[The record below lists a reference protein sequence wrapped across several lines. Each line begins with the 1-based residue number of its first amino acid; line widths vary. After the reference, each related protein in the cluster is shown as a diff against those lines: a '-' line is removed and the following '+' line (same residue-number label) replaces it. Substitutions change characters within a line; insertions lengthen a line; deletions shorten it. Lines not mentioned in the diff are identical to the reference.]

1 MKKNML
7 QIKNFHEKYVEK
19 NGNANDFK
27 SEIEKYI
34 DIKNDIKINL
44 NIINN
49 NIRNLRESNVTEGEE
64 KKAIDDCIEDTEKFL
79 KELNQNLNE
88 IDTFIQT
95 NGINLEEEN
104 INGSNIFNNNQEQV
118 NIQLNAVQLVNNK
131 EFLQKRENELK
142 HINKLSQNIKEA
154 SDFMKINVHE
164 QGKELNIISD
174 NVNEMEKY
182 VDKADEQIKKAKNM
196 DKKTNKKLC
205 CIYIIIVILICTIIA
220 LVAIIIAK

>member
-1 MKKNML
+1 ML

-34 DIKNDIKINL
+34 DIKNDIKRNL

-49 NIRNLRESNVTEGEE
+49 NIRSLRESNVTEGEE

-154 SDFMKINVHE
+154 SEFMKINVHE

>member
-1 MKKNML
+1 ML

-34 DIKNDIKINL
+34 DIKNDIKRNL

-49 NIRNLRESNVTEGEE
+49 NIRSLRESNVTEGEE

-164 QGKELNIISD
+164 QGKELNIISE
-174 NVNEMEKY
+174 NVIEMEKN

>member
-1 MKKNML
+1 ML

-34 DIKNDIKINL
+34 DIKNDIKRNL

-49 NIRNLRESNVTEGEE
+49 NIRSLRESNVTEGEE

-154 SDFMKINVHE
+154 SEFMKINVHE
-164 QGKELNIISD
+164 QGKELNIISND
-174 NVNEMEKY
+174 VNEMEKY

-220 LVAIIIAK
+220 LVAIIITK

>member
-1 MKKNML
+1 ML

-34 DIKNDIKINL
+34 DIKNDIKRNL

-49 NIRNLRESNVTEGEE
+49 NIRSLRESNVTEGEE

-174 NVNEMEKY
+174 NVIEMEKN

>member
-1 MKKNML
+1 ML

-34 DIKNDIKINL
+34 DIKNDIKRNL

-49 NIRNLRESNVTEGEE
+49 NIRSLRESNVTEGEE

-154 SDFMKINVHE
+154 SDFMKINVHK

>member
-1 MKKNML
+1 ML

-34 DIKNDIKINL
+34 DIKNDIKRNL

-49 NIRNLRESNVTEGEE
+49 NIRSLRESNVTEGEE

-104 INGSNIFNNNQEQV
+104 INGSNIFNNNQEQI

-220 LVAIIIAK
+220 LVAIVIAK

>member
-1 MKKNML
+1 ML

-34 DIKNDIKINL
+34 DIKNDIKRNL

-49 NIRNLRESNVTEGEE
+49 NIRSLRESNVTAGEE

>member
-34 DIKNDIKINL
+34 DIKNDIKRNL

-49 NIRNLRESNVTEGEE
+49 NIRSLRESNVTEGEE

-174 NVNEMEKY
+174 NVIEMEKN

>member
-34 DIKNDIKINL
+34 DIKNDIKRNL

-49 NIRNLRESNVTEGEE
+49 NIRSLRESNVTEGEE

-154 SDFMKINVHE
+154 SEFMKINVHE
-164 QGKELNIISD
+164 QGKELNIISND
-174 NVNEMEKY
+174 VNEMEKY

>member
-1 MKKNML
+1 ML

-34 DIKNDIKINL
+34 DIKNDIKRNL

-49 NIRNLRESNVTEGEE
+49 NIRSLRESNVTEGEE

-104 INGSNIFNNNQEQV
+104 INGSNIFNNNQEQI